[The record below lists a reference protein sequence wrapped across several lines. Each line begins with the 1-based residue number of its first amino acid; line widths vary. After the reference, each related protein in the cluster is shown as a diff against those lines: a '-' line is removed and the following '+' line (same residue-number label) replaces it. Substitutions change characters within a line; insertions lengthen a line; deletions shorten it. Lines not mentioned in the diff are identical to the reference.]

1 MEREIAGAPLLA
13 YGNEIAL
20 VGAVYHGVG
29 RTRVLLYPDAPAEE
43 VARQPNVLAQLSPL
57 DWHALIEQTD
67 AANVVG
73 LGKIVLRKSERVVE
87 QSVAWR
93 VFRRDGF
100 RCRYCYAEA
109 NPLTV
114 DHVDLWE
121 DGGPTIETNL
131 VAACKPCNRERGSMP
146 YEEWVASEAYLGRTE
161 RVPLP
166 ILTENLQL
174 VERLPNIRA
183 RRVERKRKR

>member
-20 VGAVYHGVG
+20 VGAAYHGRG
-29 RTRVLLYPDAPAEE
+29 KTRVLLFPDAPAERIVSE
-43 VARQPNVLAQLSPL
+43 PNALAQLSPL

-67 AANVVG
+67 ASNVQG
-73 LGKIVLRKSERVVE
+73 LGKIILRKAERVID
-87 QSVAWR
+87 SNVAWR

-100 RCRYCYAEA
+100 RCRYCGAEA

-114 DHVDLWE
+114 DHLDLWE
-121 DGGPTIETNL
+121 DGGPTIEENL
-131 VAACKPCNRERGSMP
+131 VAACKPCNRARGSML
-146 YEEWVASEAYLGRTE
+146 YEDWIASSEYARRAEGISADAMHYNAVAVL
-161 RVPLP
+161 
-166 ILTENLQL
+166 
-174 VERLPNIRA
+174 RLPKIRA